1 MESSGVKWVRLGD
14 YIEQC
19 DERNTAGS
27 NYPVIGI
34 NRDKTFM
41 PTVANLDGV
50 DIAKYKIVSKGMFV
64 FSGMQTGRDICIRIG
79 LYDKD
84 QPALIS
90 PAYTTFFINKENDV
104 LPEYFFMYFNRDES
118 DRYGWFISDS
128 SVRANLDWPR
138 FLDIEIPL
146 PSVAEQQKVVNAW
159 RAFREIKVQNE
170 AKAAPLMQL
179 CQSYIQELKHKYPM
193 QEIGPYIQECD
204 ERNTDLN
211 IKLSQGIANTKVFQS
226 PKQVALNS
234 KSDKIVRTGQFG
246 YNRATTRNGEK
257 ISIAYRLG
265 ADCTVSSAYC
275 VFKITHEEILDP
287 YFLWMWVA
295 RPEFDRYARYM
306 SKGSAHE
313 FFEFDEMC
321 RVKIPLP
328 PIEVQQAIVNI
339 YKCANEAKRIAEEAD
354 RLSREVCP
362 LYILKSQRLWQAKG
376 NIMKASL
383 RKRPSNSSASRI
395 GNIRLAMTFTGNI
408 PTRLLKKTCGH
419 FLPLSTKIKN

>member
-1 MESSGVKWVRLGD
+1 MGASNVKWVRLGD

-19 DERNTAGS
+19 DERNSAS
-27 NYPVIGI
+27 VNYPVIGI

-50 DIAKYKIVSKGMFV
+50 DIAKYKIVTKGMFV

-79 LYDKD
+79 LYDNE
-84 QPALIS
+84 QPALVS
-90 PAYTTFFINKENDV
+90 PAYTTFVINDDKKV
-104 LPEYFFMYFNRDES
+104 LPEYFFMYFNRAES

-138 FLDIEIPL
+138 FLDIEFPL
-146 PSVAEQQKVVNAW
+146 PSPDEQQKVVNVW
-159 RAFREIKVQNE
+159 RAFREIKEQNE
-170 AKAAPLMQL
+170 AKAAPLMQV
-179 CQSYIQELKHKYPM
+179 CQSYIQELKHKYPL
-193 QEIGPYIQECD
+193 QEIGPYIEECD
-204 ERNTDLN
+204 ERNVDLSVR
-211 IKLSQGIANTKVFQS
+211 LSQGIANTKVFQA

-257 ISIAYRLG
+257 ISIAYRTG
-265 ADCTVSSAYC
+265 ADCTVSSAYG
-275 VFKITHEEILDP
+275 VFKITNEDIIEP
-287 YFLWMWVA
+287 YFLWMWVS

-328 PIEVQQAIVNI
+328 PIEIQRAIVNI
-339 YKCANEAKRIAEEAD
+339 YKCANEAKQIAEEAD
-354 RLSREVCP
+354 QLSREVCP
-362 LYILKSQRLWQAKG
+362 A
-376 NIMKASL
+376 
-383 RKRPSNSSASRI
+383 
-395 GNIRLAMTFTGNI
+395 
-408 PTRLLKKTCGH
+408 LLQH
-419 FLPLSTKIKN
+419 VIHS

>member
-1 MESSGVKWVRLGD
+1 MKNSSVKWVRLGD
-14 YIEQC
+14 YIEWC
-19 DERNTAGS
+19 DERNTKEMYS
-27 NYPVIGI
+27 VDDVRGI
-34 NRDKTFM
+34 SIEKRIIDTK
-41 PTVANLDGV
+41 ANMDGV
-50 DIAKYKIVSKGMFV
+50 SVTNYKLYRTNYFCYVPVTSRNGNKITLALNTYDATYIVSSAYEVFRVKDEVELLPLYLFLFFLRSEFDRYARYNSWGSAREV
-64 FSGMQTGRDICIRIG
+64 FSW
-79 LYDKD
+79 
-84 QPALIS
+84 
-90 PAYTTFFINKENDV
+90 ENMCNI
-104 LPEYFFMYFNRDES
+104 L
-118 DRYGWFISDS
+118 
-128 SVRANLDWPR
+128 
-138 FLDIEIPL
+138 IPL
-146 PSVAEQQKVVNAW
+146 PSVAEQQKVVNVW
-159 RAFREIKVQNE
+159 RAFRETKEQNE

-339 YKCANEAKRIAEEAD
+339 YKCANKAKQIAEEAD
-354 RLSREVCP
+354 RLSRKICP
-362 LYILKSQRLWQAKG
+362 A
-376 NIMKASL
+376 
-383 RKRPSNSSASRI
+383 
-395 GNIRLAMTFTGNI
+395 
-408 PTRLLKKTCGH
+408 LLQH
-419 FLPLSTKIKN
+419 IIHS

>member
-90 PAYTTFFINKENDV
+90 PAYTTFFIDKENDV

-170 AKAAPLMQL
+170 TKAAPLMQL
-179 CQSYIQELKHKYPM
+179 CQSYIQEIKKKNVRKYRVGNAIEVIDEPNKDGSPYEVLGLNNNKMFMPTVASMDTINTSKYKIIRKGEFAFSGM
-193 QEIGPYIQECD
+193 QTGRDKCIRIALYDKDI
-204 ERNTDLN
+204 
-211 IKLSQGIANTKVFQS
+211 LSLIS
-226 PKQVALNS
+226 PAYTTFIL
-234 KSDKIVRTGQFG
+234 DKEEPILPEYFMMIFK
-246 YNRATTRNGEK
+246 NPEMD
-257 ISIAYRLG
+257 RLG
-265 ADCTVSSAYC
+265 WFYSDSSVRAN
-275 VFKITHEEILDP
+275 LDWNR
-287 YFLWMWVA
+287 FIDI
-295 RPEFDRYARYM
+295 E
-306 SKGSAHE
+306 
-313 FFEFDEMC
+313 
-321 RVKIPLP
+321 IPLP

-339 YKCANEAKRIAEEAD
+339 YRCANEAKQIAEEAD
-354 RLSREVCP
+354 QLSREVCP
-362 LYILKSQRLWQAKG
+362 A
-376 NIMKASL
+376 
-383 RKRPSNSSASRI
+383 
-395 GNIRLAMTFTGNI
+395 
-408 PTRLLKKTCGH
+408 LLQH
-419 FLPLSTKIKN
+419 VIHS

>member
-19 DERNTAGS
+19 DERNTAGN

-159 RAFREIKVQNE
+159 RAFREIKEQNE

-313 FFEFDEMC
+313 FFEFEEMC

-362 LYILKSQRLWQAKG
+362 A
-376 NIMKASL
+376 
-383 RKRPSNSSASRI
+383 
-395 GNIRLAMTFTGNI
+395 
-408 PTRLLKKTCGH
+408 LLQH
-419 FLPLSTKIKN
+419 VIHS

>member
-1 MESSGVKWVRLGD
+1 
-14 YIEQC
+14 
-19 DERNTAGS
+19 
-27 NYPVIGI
+27 
-34 NRDKTFM
+34 
-41 PTVANLDGV
+41 
-50 DIAKYKIVSKGMFV
+50 MFV

-339 YKCANEAKRIAEEAD
+339 YKCANEAKLIAEEAD

-362 LYILKSQRLWQAKG
+362 A
-376 NIMKASL
+376 
-383 RKRPSNSSASRI
+383 
-395 GNIRLAMTFTGNI
+395 
-408 PTRLLKKTCGH
+408 LLQH
-419 FLPLSTKIKN
+419 VIHS

>member
-1 MESSGVKWVRLGD
+1 MGASNVKWVRLGD

-19 DERNTAGS
+19 DERNSAS
-27 NYPVIGI
+27 INYPVIGI

-50 DIAKYKIVSKGMFV
+50 DIAKYKIVTKGMFV

-79 LYDKD
+79 LYDNE
-84 QPALIS
+84 QPALVS
-90 PAYTTFFINKENDV
+90 PAYTTFVINDDKKV
-104 LPEYFFMYFNRDES
+104 LPEYFFMYFNRAES

-138 FLDIEIPL
+138 FLDIEFPL
-146 PSVAEQQKVVNAW
+146 PSPDEQQKVVNAW
-159 RAFREIKVQNE
+159 KAFREIKEQNE
-170 AKAAPLMQL
+170 AKAAPLMQV
-179 CQSYIQELKHKYPM
+179 CQSYIQELKHKYSL
-193 QEIGPYIQECD
+193 QEIGPYIEECD
-204 ERNTDLN
+204 ERNVDLSVR
-211 IKLSQGIANTKVFQS
+211 LSQGIANTKVFQA

-257 ISIAYRLG
+257 ISIAYRTG
-265 ADCTVSSAYC
+265 ADCTVSSAYG
-275 VFKITHEEILDP
+275 VFKITNEEIIEP
-287 YFLWMWVA
+287 YFLWMWVS

-328 PIEVQQAIVNI
+328 PIEIQRAIVNI
-339 YKCANEAKRIAEEAD
+339 YKCANEAKQIAEEAD

-362 LYILKSQRLWQAKG
+362 A
-376 NIMKASL
+376 
-383 RKRPSNSSASRI
+383 
-395 GNIRLAMTFTGNI
+395 
-408 PTRLLKKTCGH
+408 LLQH
-419 FLPLSTKIKN
+419 VIHS

>member
-19 DERNTAGS
+19 DERNTAGN

-159 RAFREIKVQNE
+159 RAFREIKEQNE

-211 IKLSQGIANTKVFQS
+211 IKLSQGIANTKVFQN

-313 FFEFDEMC
+313 FFEFEEMC

-339 YKCANEAKRIAEEAD
+339 YKCANEAKQIAEEAD
-354 RLSREVCP
+354 RLSRKVCP
-362 LYILKSQRLWQAKG
+362 A
-376 NIMKASL
+376 
-383 RKRPSNSSASRI
+383 
-395 GNIRLAMTFTGNI
+395 
-408 PTRLLKKTCGH
+408 LLQH
-419 FLPLSTKIKN
+419 VIHS

>member
-1 MESSGVKWVRLGD
+1 MESGSVKWGRIGD
-14 YIEQC
+14 YIEWC
-19 DERNTAGS
+19 DERNTAGR

-50 DIAKYKIVSKGMFV
+50 DITKYKIVSKGMFV

-79 LYDKD
+79 LYDEA

-104 LPEYFFMYFNRDES
+104 LPEYFFMYFNREES

-179 CQSYIQELKHKYPM
+179 CQSYIQELKHKYTI
-193 QEIGPYIQECD
+193 QEIGPYLQFFKEKNKD
-204 ERNTDLN
+204 NE
-211 IKLSQGIANTKVFQS
+211 IKLEQGINIAKEFITPQRS
-226 PKQVALNS
+226 NS
-234 KSDKIVRTGQFG
+234 DLSSRIKVRTGQFA
-246 YNRATTRNGEK
+246 YCTQLNNENVA
-257 ISIAYRLG
+257 ISLRVG
-265 ADCTVSSAYC
+265 PDCVVSPVYEVFEIKKEYKHILNSEYLLLWLIRKEFGRYVYWSSVGSAY
-275 VFKITHEEILDP
+275 E
-287 YFLWMWVA
+287 FL
-295 RPEFDRYARYM
+295 RYDNLY
-306 SKGSAHE
+306 SY
-313 FFEFDEMC
+313 
-321 RVKIPLP
+321 KIPLP

-339 YKCANEAKRIAEEAD
+339 YKCANEAKQIAEEAD

-362 LYILKSQRLWQAKG
+362 A
-376 NIMKASL
+376 
-383 RKRPSNSSASRI
+383 
-395 GNIRLAMTFTGNI
+395 
-408 PTRLLKKTCGH
+408 LLQH
-419 FLPLSTKIKN
+419 VIHS

>member
-19 DERNTAGS
+19 DERNTAS
-27 NYPVIGI
+27 CNYPVIGI

-138 FLDIEIPL
+138 FLDILIPL
-146 PSVAEQQKVVNAW
+146 PSVVEQQKVVNAW
-159 RAFREIKVQNE
+159 RAFREIKEQNE

-339 YKCANEAKRIAEEAD
+339 YKCANEARQIAEEAD
-354 RLSREVCP
+354 RLSRKVCP
-362 LYILKSQRLWQAKG
+362 A
-376 NIMKASL
+376 
-383 RKRPSNSSASRI
+383 
-395 GNIRLAMTFTGNI
+395 
-408 PTRLLKKTCGH
+408 LLQH
-419 FLPLSTKIKN
+419 VIHS

>member
-1 MESSGVKWVRLGD
+1 MESGSVKWGRIGD
-14 YIEQC
+14 YIEWC
-19 DERNTAGS
+19 DERNTAGR

-50 DIAKYKIVSKGMFV
+50 DITKYKIVSKGMFV

-79 LYDKD
+79 LYDKA

-104 LPEYFFMYFNRDES
+104 LPEYFFMYFNRKES

-159 RAFREIKVQNE
+159 RAFREIKEQNE

-193 QEIGPYIQECD
+193 REIGAYIEECNLRND
-204 ERNTDLN
+204 EAKYNALQLKGVTSDGVFDVTKAKVQDLDFSNYKVVKKNDFAYNPSRIN
-211 IKLSQGIANTKVFQS
+211 IGSIALSTADVCIISPMYIVFHVS
-226 PKQVALNS
+226 EDIIIPEYLALWFRRTEFQRS
-234 KSDKIVRTGQFG
+234 TLFFASGSVRDTFG
-246 YNRATTRNGEK
+246 YK
-257 ISIAYRLG
+257 
-265 ADCTVSSAYC
+265 
-275 VFKITHEEILDP
+275 
-287 YFLWMWVA
+287 
-295 RPEFDRYARYM
+295 
-306 SKGSAHE
+306 
-313 FFEFDEMC
+313 EMC
-321 RVKIPLP
+321 NVKIPLP

-339 YKCANEAKRIAEEAD
+339 YKCANEAKQIAEEAD

-362 LYILKSQRLWQAKG
+362 A
-376 NIMKASL
+376 
-383 RKRPSNSSASRI
+383 
-395 GNIRLAMTFTGNI
+395 
-408 PTRLLKKTCGH
+408 LLQH
-419 FLPLSTKIKN
+419 VIHS